1 MQSIYLNIVLTLVIG
16 LAVGSKVS
24 SLKLA
29 LLKSVSLFNLM
40 PFIQKNKEVTK
51 TSSVQIKTG
60 NRYFDDLEIRLLQAI
75 IDQETTGL
83 GIAHL
88 NTLMNLTKLSEE
100 NQRQRRHLFLKE
112 LNLKLFLIFGVR
124 EGVTRIES
132 TIDKRIK
139 LYVLNEKLVAS
150 AVKEAIKAK

>member
-29 LLKSVSLFNLM
+29 LLKSVSLFNLL